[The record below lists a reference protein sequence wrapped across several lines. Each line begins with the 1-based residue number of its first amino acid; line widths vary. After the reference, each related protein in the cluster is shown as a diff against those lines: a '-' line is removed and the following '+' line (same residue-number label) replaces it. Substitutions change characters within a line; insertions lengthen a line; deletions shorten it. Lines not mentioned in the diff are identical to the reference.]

1 MKSKLKRYRR
11 RSHQLTNGVFYRIS
25 HCPVA
30 RLTAKGADT
39 VSPLEKRIRELRHR
53 LPEAMIADRF
63 SVKRELSKLTATARG
78 SVSEE
83 SERRLKSLEHRIRRS
98 RRKRR
103 EKEENR
109 PVVTYPPSLPITE
122 KADDII
128 DAIMTHPVI
137 IVTGETGS
145 GKTTQLPKMCLQAG
159 RGIDGIIGM
168 TEPRRIAATSVSRRI
183 AEELGEPLGHSVGY
197 KIRFDEQRGRY
208 PAIKVMTDGILLMEM
223 QNDPLLLAYDTII
236 IDEAHERSITIDF
249 ILGAVKRLLRKRH
262 DLRVIIASAT
272 IEPTTFSRFFN
283 NAPIVSVSGRLF
295 PVDIRYRPIPDNDDT
310 NYVEAAARAVMDTE
324 KKGESGDVL
333 VFMPTEQDIRET
345 CDILTARIKK
355 KAVVLPL
362 FGRLTSSQ
370 QQRVFAPVTGR
381 KIIVATNIAETS
393 LTIPGIRYVIDT
405 GLARMAEYSAS
416 IRTTR
421 LPVKPIA
428 KSSADQRKGR
438 AGRVQNGIT
447 IRLYGE
453 DDYRTRPDYTAPE
466 ILRSNLAEVILRMKN
481 LGIGDVSTFP
491 FINPPSK
498 KNIND
503 GFALLKELGA
513 IEKKN
518 RAFSLTERG
527 KRMARMP
534 VDPRIARM
542 IIEAE
547 RFGCLNETLIIAAV
561 LSIQDPRERPMDR
574 EKEADAVHRQF
585 MNPAS
590 DFITFLTIW
599 EKYHLLLAESRSNSR
614 MRKYCRDHFLSYRR
628 MREWLDIHRQLTEIT
643 VAEKG
648 KKKPRKD
655 ALCGEALY
663 AALHKA
669 IAAGFLSQ
677 IAVKKEKN
685 IYRAAKGKEV
695 MLFPGSGL
703 FNHGGD
709 WIIAAETVETSRIF
723 ARTAAVIDSTWLE
736 EIGGDLCRRAY
747 LEPHWNR
754 DRGEVVAYEKVT
766 LFSLPIVLRR
776 PVSFGRINP
785 GEASQIFMLSAL
797 SEGDI
802 SEPLP
807 FLDHNQAL
815 VRHIQTM
822 EDKIRKRNILVE
834 PETIADI
841 YAERLPLVFDVR
853 TLKKIIK
860 DRGGD
865 DFLRM
870 TEDDVTRRQIGT
882 ELDSFPDK
890 ITIGTQCLPC
900 TYRFEPDS
908 DADGVTVSVSAY
920 TLSPSALEAAELAI
934 PGLLRE
940 KLTLLLRGL
949 PKEYRRKLIP
959 IPRTV
964 DIMLNE
970 MERTG
975 GSLLANCADFVY
987 RRFGV
992 AVPADK
998 WPVDT
1003 VPDHLNVR
1011 FAVVD
1016 STGKE
1021 LRAER
1026 SVSVLDVA
1034 DSPDREDN
1042 PALRRARRTWEK
1054 SGIIRWDFGDLPPH
1068 ITVESDTHRGDVLAF
1083 PALTVEDDTV
1093 AIRLHHTNAAADR
1106 HHAAGVLLL
1115 YKYHLSH
1122 HLRDCAKGLHL
1133 SEAARRYA
1141 TYFGGAAYVESEM
1154 LTATLTSLADCTV
1167 RSEDAFLSAV
1177 ATIKPRLY
1185 QRGEELRRV
1194 TEKALEG
1201 FGDARTFFHSLK
1213 KGGTT
1218 TVQFITKMENELNEL
1233 MPRDFIER
1241 YDDTVLREVP
1251 RYTKALMIRARRGL
1265 DHLEKDRQK
1274 EQKYRHFADQL
1285 SDISTADQ
1293 PPPSGSKKA
1302 ALAAFRWM
1310 LEEYRIALFAP
1321 EIKTRY
1327 PISEKRLD
1335 KKLDD
1340 IERMI

>member
-1 MKSKLKRYRR
+1 
-11 RSHQLTNGVFYRIS
+11 
-25 HCPVA
+25 
-30 RLTAKGADT
+30 
-39 VSPLEKRIRELRHR
+39 VSPLEKHIRELRHR

-63 SVKRELSKLTATARG
+63 AVKRELAKLTATAARG
-78 SVSEE
+78 NLFEKAE
-83 SERRLKSLEHRIRRS
+83 KHLKALERRIRRS
-98 RRKRR
+98 RQKRR

-122 KADDII
+122 KAGDII
-128 DAIMTHPVI
+128 EAIRLHPVI

-145 GKTTQLPKMCLQAG
+145 GKTTQLPKMCLQAD
-159 RGIDGIIGM
+159 RGLDGIIGM

-183 AEELGEPLGHSVGY
+183 AEELGEPLGRNVGY

-208 PAIKVMTDGILLMEM
+208 SAVKVMTDGILLMEM
-223 QNDPLLLAYDTII
+223 QKDPLLLAYDTII

-249 ILGAVKRLLRKRH
+249 ILGAVKRLLIKRH
-262 DLRVIIASAT
+262 DLKVIIASAT
-272 IEPTTFSRFFN
+272 IEPVTFSRFFN
-283 NAPIVSVSGRLF
+283 GAPIVSVSGRLF
-295 PVDIRYRPIPDNDDT
+295 PVDVRYRPVTDTDDT
-310 NYVEAAARAVMDTE
+310 NYVEAAVRAVMDTQ
-324 KKGESGDVL
+324 KKGEPGDVL

-345 CDILTARIKK
+345 CDLLTARVRN

-416 IRTTR
+416 LRTTR

-438 AGRVQNGIT
+438 AGRVQNGIV

-453 DDYRTRPDYTAPE
+453 DDFRTRPDYTAPE

-527 KRMARMP
+527 RRMARMP

-547 RFGCLNETLIIAAV
+547 RFGCLNEILIIAAV

-574 EKEADAVHRQF
+574 ENEADIVHRRF

-599 EKYHLLLAESRSNSR
+599 EKYHSLRAESLSNSR

-628 MREWLDIHRQLTEIT
+628 MREWVDIHRQLTEIA

-648 KKKPRKD
+648 TKKPRKD
-655 ALCGEALY
+655 TLVGETLY

-703 FNHGGD
+703 FNRGGD

-736 EIGGDLCRRAY
+736 EVGGHLCRRAY

-754 DRGEVVAYEKVT
+754 ERGEVVAYEKVT
-766 LFSLPIVLRR
+766 LFGLPIVPRR

-785 GEASQIFMLSAL
+785 EEASQIFMLSAL
-797 SEGDI
+797 AEGDI
-802 SEPLP
+802 ANPPP
-807 FLDHNQAL
+807 FVDHNQAL
-815 VRHIQTM
+815 IRTIQTM

-834 PETIADI
+834 PETIADF
-841 YAERLPLVFDVR
+841 YAERLPLVSDIR

-865 DFLRM
+865 DFLRL
-870 TEDDVTRRQIGT
+870 TEDDVTRRQIGA
-882 ELDSFPDK
+882 ELDSFPDE

-908 DADGVTVSVSAY
+908 DADGVTISVS
-920 TLSPSALEAAELAI
+920 TSSLSPSALEAAELAI

-940 KLTLLLRGL
+940 KLTLLLKGL
-949 PKEYRRKLIP
+949 PKEYRRRLVP

-964 DIMLNE
+964 DIILNE
-970 MERTG
+970 MDRTG
-975 GSLLANCADFVY
+975 GTLLANCADFVY

-1016 STGKE
+1016 DTGKE
-1021 LRAER
+1021 LRAGR
-1026 SVSVLDVA
+1026 SVSVLDVRG
-1034 DSPDREDN
+1034 SPDTEDH
-1042 PALRRARRTWEK
+1042 PALRRARRAWEK
-1054 SGIIRWDFGDLPPH
+1054 SGLTHWDFGDLPAH
-1068 ITVESDTHRGDVLAF
+1068 ITVETGTAGSNIIAF
-1083 PALTVEDDTV
+1083 PALTVEEDIV
-1093 AIRLHHTNAAADR
+1093 AIRLYHTGTAADR
-1106 HHAAGVLLL
+1106 HHAAGVLFL
-1115 YKYHLSH
+1115 YRSHLSH
-1122 HLRDCAKGLHL
+1122 HLRDCAKGLRL
-1133 SEAARRYA
+1133 LEPACRYA
-1141 TYFGGAAYVESEM
+1141 AYFGGAAYIESKILM
-1154 LTATLTSLADCTV
+1154 AALTSLADCTI
-1167 RSEDAFLSAV
+1167 RTEEAFLSAI
-1177 ATIKPRLY
+1177 AAIKPRLY
-1185 QRGEELRRV
+1185 QRGEDFRRI

-1201 FGDARTFFHSLK
+1201 FGNARILFHTLK
-1213 KGGTT
+1213 KGAPAASTR
-1218 TVQFITKMENELNEL
+1218 FITKMEDELNDL
-1233 MPRDFIER
+1233 MPRDFIEL
-1241 YDDTVLREVP
+1241 YDDTVLRELP
-1251 RYTKALMIRARRGL
+1251 RYTKALTIRARRGL

-1274 EQKYRHFADQL
+1274 ENKYRRFADR
-1285 SDISTADQ
+1285 ISTISTPDH
-1293 PPPSGSKKA
+1293 PLPSASKKA
-1302 ALAAFRWM
+1302 AIAAFRWM

-1327 PISEKRLD
+1327 PVSEKRLD